1 MANIKLIL
9 NENVIN
15 GYIQKGFTIEQ
26 LNMIAQ
32 MAFDEMHG
40 FSESPPQMFSSIEAG
55 INHIKQHGVT
65 INGKDISG
73 MSEHDL
79 DLELLSKRVT
89 VHDTNNRKIFRG
101 YGFFSYVDV
110 YPEGEVNPFITE
122 LVIKNLLVNSDGILK
137 VPEHEVKP
145 HMWYIKEVG
154 DILVMIFQYMGSSSE
169 TA

>member
-89 VHDTNNRKIFRG
+89 VHDTNNRKIFHG
-101 YGFFSYVDV
+101 YGLFSYVDV
-110 YPEGEVNPFITE
+110 YPEGEVIPLLLNWLLRIFWLIQMVFLKYQNMRLNPIC
-122 LVIKNLLVNSDGILK
+122 GILK
-137 VPEHEVKP
+137 K
-145 HMWYIKEVG
+145 
-154 DILVMIFQYMGSSSE
+154 
-169 TA
+169 